1 MQGTSSLSGY
11 AGQSVSLSGT
21 GSLVVANAAVI
32 LAGSGSLT
40 PKAVDLAAVE
50 SFTGA
55 GYLSAL
61 ASGAVGSGVL
71 PPLESVGSLS
81 TVNLGAVE
89 ILAAATLPAGAYV
102 SIVWVTDHYE
112 VVLATS
118 SLGVDGYIPAGV
130 TSGNYTNVVLGT
142 FQPTGETST
151 ATTTTGV
158 GAGSYVY
165 SYLDVVVYAGIA
177 SSLLE
182 STDIEGYVVSVDGT
196 TATILSGY
204 FVQFVVGPVNYSIG
218 AAEMLPLETAAWADE
233 YVPPVLVQGFGV
245 ILPAISSGAIILSN
259 PGTADADMLPAI
271 SRGSD
276 FAFGIGDA
284 EFAPLASYAYY
295 GDGVNT
301 YMLSGVEGASVSE
314 MVSDMVI
321 ILTSEGTLAA
331 SFTADRIAVT
341 QFLSDITGESSFA
354 VTVELLTSLLSS
366 GGFTDSLSAAVG
378 NKAAVDGQVWVVNLA
393 TEASS
398 QYDDFG
404 FNSFFTHEGRHY
416 GVASDGIYLLE
427 GTTDNGEVIES
438 MVDFGINNCGL
449 PHRKKITNVRI
460 GTTDGADTV
469 LEVTTDTG
477 TREYKL
483 EKSKEGDF
491 FWRARMPHVQQGV
504 YWRFVLKSST
514 QFELNSID
522 FAPANLTR
530 RF

>member
-1 MQGTSSLSGY
+1 MQGTGTLTVFAGQTITLSGAGALSANNVAAVLLGGATLYTRGATAGSSAALSGAGDLLVTASVPTTGMVWTPPAASIGGDREYAVGRASLS
-11 AGQSVSLSGT
+11 ALFSSGT
-21 GSLVVANAAVI
+21 GGLYAPPTPTTGYGNLPGIVS
-32 LAGSGSLT
+32 SGFVMDIDIGNGD
-40 PKAVDLAAVE
+40 A
-50 SFTGA
+50 
-55 GYLSAL
+55 
-61 ASGAVGSGVL
+61 VL
-71 PPLESVGSLS
+71 PAWSSLGGDHEY
-81 TVNLGAVE
+81 GAARDQF
-89 ILAAATLPAGAYV
+89 LQPMWSAGAYGEPLSTSV
-102 SIVWVTDHYE
+102 FS
-112 VVLATS
+112 VVH
-118 SLGVDGYIPAGV
+118 AG
-130 TSGNYTNVVLGT
+130 
-142 FQPTGETST
+142 
-151 ATTTTGV
+151 
-158 GAGSYVY
+158 
-165 SYLDVVVYAGIA
+165 
-177 SSLLE
+177 
-182 STDIEGYVVSVDGT
+182 
-196 TATILSGY
+196 
-204 FVQFVVGPVNYSIG
+204 
-218 AAEMLPLETAAWADE
+218 
-233 YVPPVLVQGFGV
+233 
-245 ILPAISSGAIILSN
+245 
-259 PGTADADMLPAI
+259 
-271 SRGSD
+271 
-276 FAFGIGDA
+276 
-284 EFAPLASYAYY
+284 
-295 GDGVNT
+295 
-301 YMLSGVEGASVSE
+301 SVSE

-354 VTVELLTSLLSS
+354 STAELLTSLISS

-378 NKAAVDGQVWVVNLA
+378 DRAAVDGQVWVVNLA

-427 GTTDNGEVIES
+427 GATDNGEVIES
-438 MVDFGINNCGL
+438 MVDFGINDCGL

-483 EKSKEGDF
+483 ERSKEGDF